1 MDVSKRK
8 NMGQKDRQGSTLT
21 GRIINKKK
29 SFSGFTSAVETT
41 VVIGAREVAIYLAQN
56 PNL

>member
-29 SFSGFTSAVETT
+29 LFSRFPSAMETT